1 MLARGL
7 TSAFP
12 TASSAKL
19 AGIIIV
25 LWLNWRLLTPHVANP
40 FEPFLFLSHRIPVAT
55 VLLEEPSAAL
65 RGDTV
70 RYQKGYKDLLFILF
84 YIIVFSCIRQ
94 TTTLYMFKPFAAW
107 WGIKNERKR
116 ERFTEQGYA
125 FLYWGTAGLLG
136 LYVMSF
142 QESWWFQLEHLW
154 LKYPHW
160 QMRPELKTYYLLQ
173 LSYWLQQALVM
184 LLRLE
189 APRKDY
195 YELIAHHLVTLWLI
209 GWSYLINL
217 TMIGTTVFVC
227 MDIPDTWLAV
237 SVDLLALLCVDEYA
251 VLTPAHCVC
260 HPRRQAAKGLNYL
273 GLDLAATIIFGI
285 FMFIWT

>member
-1 MLARGL
+1 
-7 TSAFP
+7 
-12 TASSAKL
+12 
-19 AGIIIV
+19 
-25 LWLNWRLLTPHVANP
+25 
-40 FEPFLFLSHRIPVAT
+40 
-55 VLLEEPSAAL
+55 
-65 RGDTV
+65 
-70 RYQKGYKDLLFILF
+70 
-84 YIIVFSCIRQ
+84 
-94 TTTLYMFKPFAAW
+94 MFKPFAAW

-125 FLYWGTAGLLG
+125 FLYWGTAGLFG

-173 LSYWLQQALVM
+173 FSYWLQQALVM

-237 SVDLLALLCVDEYA
+237 SVPFSLLRCIECPLFSTSCPMHA
-251 VLTPAHCVC
+251 
-260 HPRRQAAKGLNYL
+260 
-273 GLDLAATIIFGI
+273 F
-285 FMFIWT
+285 